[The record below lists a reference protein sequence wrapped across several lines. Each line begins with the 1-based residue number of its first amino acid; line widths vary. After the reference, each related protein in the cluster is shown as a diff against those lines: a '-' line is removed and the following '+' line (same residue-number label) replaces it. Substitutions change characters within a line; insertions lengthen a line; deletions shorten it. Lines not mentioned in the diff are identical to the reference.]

1 MFQKQSSK
9 NHRMRS
15 AETPDAHHPEDQIIN
30 KTFDKTKEKVYF
42 SRSLRLP
49 DASINEKMGGYRR
62 LQPAACFGG
71 TVANGPISDTERLCW
86 QKACV
91 CCGLHK
97 QPAVEP
103 LHGGAWQANAVW
115 VSVYRFVRGS
125 SSCRCREIAVI
136 YRISTCVSGLARS
149 G

>member
-1 MFQKQSSK
+1 
-9 NHRMRS
+9 MRS

-86 QKACV
+86 QKSMRVLRFA
-91 CCGLHK
+91 
-97 QPAVEP
+97 QTA
-103 LHGGAWQANAVW
+103 GGRTPSWWGVAGKCSVGIG
-115 VSVYRFVRGS
+115 VSV
-125 SSCRCREIAVI
+125 
-136 YRISTCVSGLARS
+136 RS
-149 G
+149 RLIVMPLP